1 MRAVGARRGLQASLG
16 RRRERLPS
24 SGPPSLGCSPGC
36 SPGCTFGRL
45 GCHFGRAWATHR
57 ARLHTWAA
65 RPLGVAAGL
74 HGAHRSKAAGMGG
87 PSRSRTALNEPSV
100 ALPAVNRSPRVLEA
114 PPDPVSTHTRASWPS
129 VRTPEGRNANRT
141 SGDAPGGSAAPR
153 GTECCRSVTEG
164 ARSTPR
170 PSFDP
175 PCSRSA
181 IRSDRARSESDDAS
195 WRRSTGSAES
205 ASESRVE

>member
-1 MRAVGARRGLQASLG
+1 MGALTDWGT
-16 RRRERLPS
+16 LPS
-24 SGPPSLGCSPGC
+24 LPRCSDE
-36 SPGCTFGRL
+36 R
-45 GCHFGRAWATHR
+45 RDWI
-57 ARLHTWAA
+57 
-65 RPLGVAAGL
+65 AAGCDHHSL
-74 HGAHRSKAAGMGG
+74 RQSNRCTRPGTAAAMAGS
-87 PSRSRTALNEPSV
+87 PSSRAALNCAACGSG
-100 ALPAVNRSPRVLEA
+100 AVNRSPRVLEA

-153 GTECCRSVTEG
+153 GTVCCRSVTEG

>member
-1 MRAVGARRGLQASLG
+1 MGALTDSRALLSLPLCSDERRD
-16 RRRERLPS
+16 
-24 SGPPSLGCSPGC
+24 
-36 SPGCTFGRL
+36 
-45 GCHFGRAWATHR
+45 WI
-57 ARLHTWAA
+57 AA
-65 RPLGVAAGL
+65 PCDDCRVQQSNR
-74 HGAHRSKAAGMGG
+74 GAHRSKAAAVSERALEF
-87 PSRSRTALNEPSV
+87 PRSAECAACGSG
-100 ALPAVNRSPRVLEA
+100 AVNRSPGVLEA

-129 VRTPEGRNANRT
+129 LPTSRRRNQNRT

-153 GTECCRSVTEG
+153 GTVCCRSVTEG

>member
-1 MRAVGARRGLQASLG
+1 MSLKGALTDSRT
-16 RRRERLPS
+16 LPS
-24 SGPPSLGCSPGC
+24 APLCSDERRDWIGAPC
-36 SPGCTFGRL
+36 DDCRVHQSNR
-45 GCHFGRAWATHR
+45 
-57 ARLHTWAA
+57 
-65 RPLGVAAGL
+65 
-74 HGAHRSKAAGMGG
+74 GAHRSKAAAVRGS
-87 PSRSRTALNEPSV
+87 SRSRAALNCAACGSG
-100 ALPAVNRSPRVLEA
+100 AVNRSPRVLEA

>member
-1 MRAVGARRGLQASLG
+1 MCALTDWRA
-16 RRRERLPS
+16 LPS
-24 SGPPSLGCSPGC
+24 LPRCSDE
-36 SPGCTFGRL
+36 R
-45 GCHFGRAWATHR
+45 RDWI
-57 ARLHTWAA
+57 AA
-65 RPLGVAAGL
+65 PCDDRRVRQSNC
-74 HGAHRSKAAGMGG
+74 GAHRSKAAGMGG
-87 PSRSRTALNEPSV
+87 PSRSRAALNCAACGSG
-100 ALPAVNRSPRVLEA
+100 AVNRSPRVLEA

-195 WRRSTGSAES
+195 WRRSIGSAES
-205 ASESRVE
+205 APESRVE

>member
-1 MRAVGARRGLQASLG
+1 MGALTDSRA
-16 RRRERLPS
+16 LPS
-24 SGPPSLGCSPGC
+24 LPRCSDERRDWIAAPC
-36 SPGCTFGRL
+36 D
-45 GCHFGRAWATHR
+45 HR
-57 ARLHTWAA
+57 RV
-65 RPLGVAAGL
+65 RQSN

-87 PSRSRTALNEPSV
+87 PSRSRAALNVPSCGSG
-100 ALPAVNRSPRVLEA
+100 AVNRSPRVLEA
-114 PPDPVSTHTRASWPS
+114 PPDPVSPHTRASWPS
-129 VRTPEGRNANRT
+129 LPTSPRRNQNRT

-153 GTECCRSVTEG
+153 GTVFCRSVTEG

-205 ASESRVE
+205 ASESRVD